1 MYYSMQLWIVV
12 SIADSAKWWSVDRI
26 GWAQRVG

>member
-1 MYYSMQLWIVV
+1 MQLWIVV

-26 GWAQRVG
+26 GWAQSLSVG